1 MVKVYST
8 QGGKAIRQIAHST
21 DFPPSNFQKP
31 SIAKFKNTSGQSENN
46 FQKKTYLET
55 LQTWKS
61 NNFQSKKRLNT
72 GRSQFTL
79 RLTEGNNDHV
89 MTPEPV
95 KIRGKSL
102 RDF

>member
-8 QGGKAIRQIAHST
+8 QGGKAIRQIDHST
-21 DFPPSNFQKP
+21 DFPPRNFQKP
-31 SIAKFKNTSGQSENN
+31 SIVKFKNFSDSLRITFKQVS
-46 FQKKTYLET
+46 LET
-55 LQTWKS
+55 LQALKS

-79 RLTEGNNDHV
+79 RLIEGNNNHGIIS
-89 MTPEPV
+89 EPV